1 MATVIAETKTALEP
15 SESFADIVERLESSE
30 SFADIA
36 ERLGDISPDR
46 IIWLPRPA
54 TEEDVVRLCEKK
66 RLVELIDGFLVE
78 KAMGFRE
85 SLLAALVINYLI
97 NFTKPRKLG
106 MVGAPDAIMRLRPG
120 QVRLPDVSFVTWE
133 RLLATNAHTKKVAP
147 LGPDLA
153 VEILSEGNTRKEID
167 RKRHELF
174 EAGTKLI
181 WVIDPKTRTAEV
193 YDDPAQPDKMIP
205 IGEAGALDGG
215 TVLPGFRLL
224 LSELFADLDPPAPPT
239 GT

>member
-1 MATVIAETKTALEP
+1 MATAIAEPTTALDP
-15 SESFADIVERLESSE
+15 SE

-36 ERLGDISPDR
+36 ERLGGISPDR

-66 RLVELIDGFLVE
+66 RPVELIDGFLVE

-85 SLLAALVINYLI
+85 SLLAAMLINHLI

-106 MVGAPDAIMRLRPG
+106 LVGAPDAIMRLRPG

-147 LGPDLA
+147 FGPDLA

-167 RKRHELF
+167 KKRRELF
-174 EAGTKLI
+174 AAGTKLM
-181 WVIDPKTRTAEV
+181 WVIDPKTRRAEV
-193 YDDPAQPDKMIP
+193 YEDPAQPDKMVP
-205 IGEAGALDGG
+205 IGEAEALDGG
-215 TVLPGFRLL
+215 TVLAGFRLL
-224 LSELFADLDPPAPPT
+224 LTELFADLDPPAPPAST
-239 GT
+239 